1 MSSATTPNDNSGG
14 TPASASPNPPAHKP
28 TDDSSEPLSKIQTEL
43 AVLIVGLDTVETVS
57 LVSGSSDVDTSIE
70 KELKGCDEVLFA
82 LRRFHRQHHAIWP
95 PQAGPELTN
104 DALKELVEIQE
115 RLEVYS
121 KALNTHNVNIIR
133 SSQEHVER
141 TMKAFIEEVRSGKR
155 EQSVI
160 STKALSAD
168 EKEGWKQLRK
178 ELQDA
183 GINSECFTQ
192 NFDMIYA
199 ALKEFDVGGN
209 LPQLEDIPPDTIRSS
224 QDGLLSY
231 GHVRDLATNM
241 ASAWMNQISG
251 FTYTSPRWN
260 SISKQSRQALSG
272 LKVQP
277 THVSHM
283 VSKAMGNRVD
293 LVSCAEDGDLTSVL
307 NLLKR
312 GASINTTAEG
322 GETALSQAAAN
333 GHKEIVLLLFAKG
346 ADLDLVN
353 QQGETAFIQAAKN
366 GHQEIVQILLSHAE
380 SVANGRFG
388 TDALKKAA
396 ENGHAEI
403 VRMLL
408 ERGVDADV
416 LDSDDQSDNTP
427 LSRAASNGHEAV
439 VIMLLNHGVRINIA
453 NYWGET
459 ALYHA
464 VAFGDRRVIH
474 HLLKFEVDI
483 DPRAEHRARENGRLF
498 GWLKAEQEARE
509 KGLIGNT
516 SPTSPKSPPRRGH
529 DRMKSEAGRLWDSAW
544 GRPPGGWSGRARVSA
559 SDTVSESA
567 KASEQTSN

>member
-1 MSSATTPNDNSGG
+1 V
-14 TPASASPNPPAHKP
+14 K
-28 TDDSSEPLSKIQTEL
+28 KK
-43 AVLIVGLDTVETVS
+43 
-57 LVSGSSDVDTSIE
+57 E
-70 KELKGCDEVLFA
+70 KREEINI
-82 LRRFHRQHHAIWP
+82 HA
-95 PQAGPELTN
+95 
-104 DALKELVEIQE
+104 
-115 RLEVYS
+115 
-121 KALNTHNVNIIR
+121 R

-141 TMKAFIEEVRSGKR
+141 TMKAFIEEIRSGKR

-192 NFDMIYA
+192 SFDMIYA
-199 ALKEFDVGGN
+199 ALKESDLGGD
-209 LPQLEDIPPDTIRSS
+209 LPQLDDIPPDTIRSS

-241 ASAWMNQISG
+241 ASAWMNQISEY
-251 FTYTSPRWN
+251 TYASPRWN

-283 VSKAMGNRVD
+283 VSKAMGHRVD
-293 LVSCAEDGDLTSVL
+293 LVSCAEDGDVTSVL

-312 GASINTTAEG
+312 GASINMTAEG

-346 ADLDLVN
+346 ADLDPVN
-353 QQGETAFIQAAKN
+353 QQGETAFVQAAKN
-366 GHQEIVQILLSHAE
+366 GHQEIVQILLSHAAA
-380 SVANGRFG
+380 VANGRSG
-388 TDALKKAA
+388 PDALKKAA

-403 VRMLL
+403 VGMLL
-408 ERGVDADV
+408 ERGVNADA
-416 LDSDDQSDNTP
+416 LDSDDQYDNTA

-439 VIMLLNHGVRINIA
+439 VIMLLNHGVQINLA

-464 VAFGDRRVIH
+464 VALGDRRVIH
-474 HLLKFEVDI
+474 HLLRFDVDV

-498 GWLKAEQEARE
+498 SWLKAEQEARE
-509 KGLIGNT
+509 KGLIGNA
-516 SPTSPKSPPRRGH
+516 SPMSPKSPPRRGH

-544 GRPPGGWSGRARVSA
+544 GRPPGGWSGLGR
-559 SDTVSESA
+559 VSESA
-567 KASEQTSN
+567 SASASASESANVNAIEQTST